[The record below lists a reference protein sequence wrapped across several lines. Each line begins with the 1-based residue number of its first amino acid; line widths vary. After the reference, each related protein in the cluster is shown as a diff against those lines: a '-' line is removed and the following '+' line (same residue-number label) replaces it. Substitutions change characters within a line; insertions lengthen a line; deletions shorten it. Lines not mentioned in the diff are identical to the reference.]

1 MRLFGKKEK
10 ILLSE
15 YQKDKLVEKLED
27 ANIKYTL
34 NIHDND
40 RFKKETLYEIRLY
53 AEDLKK
59 VV

>member
-10 ILLSE
+10 IILSE

-40 RFKKETLYEIRLY
+40 SFKKETLYEVRLY